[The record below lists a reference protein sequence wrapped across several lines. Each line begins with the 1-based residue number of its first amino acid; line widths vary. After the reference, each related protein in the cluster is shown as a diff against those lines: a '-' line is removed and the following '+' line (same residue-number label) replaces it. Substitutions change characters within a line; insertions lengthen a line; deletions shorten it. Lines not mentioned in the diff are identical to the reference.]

1 MIYAVE
7 LFAGIG
13 GFRLAS
19 DELGIKTIWA
29 NDINDNAAK
38 IYQQYGGSFV
48 QGDIRNLRHLIP
60 NHHLLTAGLP
70 CQPFSSAG
78 KKKGIND
85 PRGTLFEVVAQI
97 IKTHSPLFF
106 VLENVKRLL
115 SMDKGQHFATIL
127 NSLSSL
133 GYLIECS
140 LRQVPQLTRMTLW
153 QGGAVNFE
161 KDSDRPRMYIERD
174 KRFENDLDKTA
185 ELILKDVFQS
195 RQYAYQIV
203 ERYINPINEAFSRIF
218 GEDNGTQL
226 TLLELIPP
234 LEDKVANILFK
245 KGDFEIH
252 YNYLGNGR
260 KFSTF

>member
-13 GFRLAS
+13 GFRLAG

-133 GYLIECS
+133 GYLIEWRLLNAMHFGLPQHRERVIIIGSKKPHSTSFLTS
-140 LRQVPQLTRMTLW
+140 LDDVSTLSKSQLNQIARFDRWIEITQHGDKFPNWGLSYHNKFIGSHLM
-153 QGGAVNFE
+153 NF
-161 KDSDRPRMYIERD
+161 SP
-174 KRFENDLDKTA
+174 
-185 ELILKDVFQS
+185 VS
-195 RQYAYQIV
+195 
-203 ERYINPINEAFSRIF
+203 
-218 GEDNGTQL
+218 
-226 TLLELIPP
+226 
-234 LEDKVANILFK
+234 KVMPFRLQWLSGSFNV
-245 KGDFEIH
+245 
-252 YNYLGNGR
+252 
-260 KFSTF
+260 